1 MPGPEAPAPRRL
13 CFSGVIGG
21 AVALTVAVAVSV
33 APRRTAFLA
42 TGCAVVNTVCETAV
56 MAPGALRLT
65 KRRFDTA

>member
-1 MPGPEAPAPRRL
+1 
-13 CFSGVIGG
+13 VIGG
-21 AVALTVAVAVSV
+21 AVALTVAAVVSF

-65 KRRFDTA
+65 